1 MAKDKE
7 REIMAQENKSKAG
20 KRVVLGLKI
29 VLNVIFYA
37 IILVVLLFSIANI
50 RGKNKSDNIPNIFG
64 KGYLTVQSDSMTGT
78 EKDSFSKGDLIIVD
92 IPSQK
97 EIENLEAGDVVT
109 FADPYLKQEGISSQ
123 LNTHRILYK
132 ATINDNLV
140 FYTVGDKIRLE
151 LDSVNGEAFDYLSD
165 DFQNLSYEEAEK
177 ELIARFGMDNV
188 QQSGVSQIKG
198 IYSSKISGFGKV
210 IDTINDNFLVC
221 IVLPIVL
228 FLLFEIAVFVY
239 NLILVKNES
248 KKSAASALSNE
259 EREKLKEQLRAELM
273 QELKKD
279 SENKE

>member
-1 MAKDKE
+1 
-7 REIMAQENKSKAG
+7 MAQENKSKAG

-50 RGKNKSDNIPNIFG
+50 RGKNKADNIPNIFG

-259 EREKLKEQLRAELM
+259 EREKLKEQLRVELM